1 MSSNLATLLKE
12 ARAKSGLTQ
21 EQLAKKA
28 GTQLEANDISRAERG
43 LDVPS
48 DTQLKAIAKVT
59 GVTQKSLLDAAKT
72 ARTKTTAAAK
82 TTAAKKTTTTAA
94 KKTTTTAAKTT
105 AAKKTTTAAKKTT
118 TTAKTT
124 TAAKKDEYTL
134 TATEKKLIDAYR
146 SASSENKKLA
156 LNLLQGKDVEE
167 SDASGIGAILQN
179 GLSSGLGGVLETLI
193 SGLGK

>member
-1 MSSNLATLLKE
+1 MSKLSTLLKE
-12 ARAKSGLTQ
+12 ARAQSGLTQ

-28 GTQLEANDISRAERG
+28 ANGLTANDVSRAERA
-43 LDVPS
+43 LDVPT
-48 DTQLKAIAKVT
+48 DAQLKAIAKVT

-72 ARTKTTAAAK
+72 ARPKSSS
-82 TTAAKKTTTTAA
+82 
-94 KKTTTTAAKTT
+94 TAAKTSS
-105 AAKKTTTAAKKTT
+105 AKKTTTAAKKPSA
-118 TTAKTT
+118 AKTSS
-124 TAAKKDEYTL
+124 AAKKDEYTL

-146 SASSENKKLA
+146 SASAENKKLA
-156 LNLLQGKDVEE
+156 MDLLKGKDVEQ

>member
-1 MSSNLATLLKE
+1 MSKLSTLLKD
-12 ARAKSGLTQ
+12 ARNDSGLTQ

-28 GTQLEANDISRAERG
+28 GNGLTANDVSRAERA
-43 LDVPS
+43 LDVPT
-48 DTQLKAIAKVT
+48 DAQLKAIAKVT

-72 ARTKTTAAAK
+72 ARPKSASTAAKTTASAKKTTAAKKTSSAAKKTTAAAK
-82 TTAAKKTTTTAA
+82 TS
-94 KKTTTTAAKTT
+94 
-105 AAKKTTTAAKKTT
+105 
-118 TTAKTT
+118 

-146 SASSENKKLA
+146 SASSENRKLA
-156 LNLLQGKDVEE
+156 LDLLQGKDVDQ

>member
-1 MSSNLATLLKE
+1 MSKLSTLLKE
-12 ARAKSGLTQ
+12 ARAQSGLTQ

-28 GTQLEANDISRAERG
+28 ANGLTANDVSRAERA
-43 LDVPS
+43 LDVPT
-48 DTQLKAIAKVT
+48 DAQLKAIAKVT

-72 ARTKTTAAAK
+72 ARPKSSSTAAKTSSAKK
-82 TTAAKKTTTTAA
+82 TTAAKKPS
-94 KKTTTTAAKTT
+94 AAKTSS
-105 AAKKTTTAAKKTT
+105 
-118 TTAKTT
+118 
-124 TAAKKDEYTL
+124 AAKKDEYTL

-146 SASSENKKLA
+146 SASAENKKLA
-156 LNLLQGKDVEE
+156 MDLLKGKDVEQ